1 MDAVGVGVT
10 QKEGLTVSFPRLL
23 GGPLIFGGLAPFAL
37 GPYDCV
43 FGRGREG
50 VKAFDGQHLELDK
63 EEGLIGV
70 LKGEGAAK

>member
-1 MDAVGVGVT
+1 MDAVGVSVA
-10 QKEGLTVSFPRLL
+10 QKEGLTVSFPRLF
-23 GGPLIFGGLAPFAL
+23 GGPLIFSGLAPLAL

-50 VKAFDGQHLELDK
+50 VKALDGQHLELDK